1 MCILQWKVEESPPHL
16 LICFRFQLGTHA
28 HLLFCQILVPV
39 AILGHLDVGATGA
52 PFEEGECCKVASSIS
67 SVGPESCCADTPLVL
82 AAADPVADAGLLM
95 VGPHL
100 VVVVVGRWQLL
111 AMQLPLP

>member
-1 MCILQWKVEESPPHL
+1 MCASYNGKWKNPHPIYLYAFDSGLGRMLISSSVRFLSPSRSSVISTSEPL
-16 LICFRFQLGTHA
+16 ARPLKR
-28 HLLFCQILVPV
+28 
-39 AILGHLDVGATGA
+39 
-52 PFEEGECCKVASSIS
+52 ECCKVASLIS

-100 VVVVVGRWQLL
+100 VAVVVGRWQLL